1 MKRYGSKTR
10 KISISLVAVGII
22 LAISSLFLME
32 STLFEGILALSLVF
46 VFSGFIIYVV
56 IYREFEKLEKIAEE
70 VEKGKI

>member
-22 LAISSLFLME
+22 LAISSLFLMG
-32 STLFEGILALSLVF
+32 SALFEGILALSLVF

-70 VEKGKI
+70 IEKGKI